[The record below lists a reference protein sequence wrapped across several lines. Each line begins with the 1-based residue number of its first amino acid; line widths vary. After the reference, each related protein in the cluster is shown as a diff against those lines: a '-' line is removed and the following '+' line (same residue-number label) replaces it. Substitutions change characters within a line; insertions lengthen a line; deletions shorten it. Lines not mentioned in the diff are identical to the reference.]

1 MSVGSQDRRA
11 SKGPVRAESWFDA
24 TDTESAS
31 NETTG
36 ASTQNTSTHRIVIEM
51 RILVTGGAGFI
62 GTNVCRDLTA
72 HGHDVRAVDDFST
85 GFVDNTVDAQY
96 RIVNLDILD
105 ESFAEHVRW
114 SDAVIH
120 LAAIP
125 SVPRSIAEPLPSHE
139 VNATGTLRLLMHAA
153 NAAHPPH
160 VVVASSSSVYGA
172 NPALPKREDMVC
184 QPMSPYA
191 VSKLA
196 TEQYAMAWQRSYG
209 LDTLAFRFFNVFGP
223 YQAPGHAYAA
233 VVPAFL
239 DAAMNGEP
247 VNIYGDGEQSRDF
260 TYVGTV
266 AQVLRHAVER
276 RVTHDAPVNLAFG
289 TRVTLLSLLDEIESQ
304 LRRRVARKH
313 GSTRVGDVPHSQADN
328 ALLRSLFNDVE
339 PVDLSTGLKHTID
352 WFRSRA

>member
-1 MSVGSQDRRA
+1 
-11 SKGPVRAESWFDA
+11 
-24 TDTESAS
+24 
-31 NETTG
+31 
-36 ASTQNTSTHRIVIEM
+36 M
-51 RILVTGGAGFI
+51 RILVSGGAGFI
-62 GTNVCRDLTA
+62 GTNVCRDLTE
-72 HGHDVRAVDDFST
+72 HGHEVRAVDDFST
-85 GFVDNTVDAQY
+85 GSVENTVGADY
-96 RIVNLDILD
+96 SVVDLDILD
-105 ESFAEHVRW
+105 DSLAHHVGW
-114 SDAVIH
+114 SEAVIH

-125 SVPRSIAEPLPSHE
+125 SVPRSIAAPLPSHE
-139 VNATGTLRLLMHAA
+139 VNATGTLRLLVHAT
-153 NAAHPPH
+153 NAPEPPH

-172 NPALPKREDMVC
+172 NPTLPKREDMVC

-239 DAAMNGEP
+239 DAALSDTP
-247 VNIYGDGEQSRDF
+247 VNIHGDGTQSRDF

-276 RVTHDAPVNLAFG
+276 RVTHNTPVNLAFG
-289 TRVTLLSLLDEIESQ
+289 TRVTLLDLLEEIESQ
-304 LRRRVARKH
+304 LGRRVERDH
-313 GSTRVGDVPHSQADN
+313 GPARVGDVPHSQADN
-328 ALLRSLFNDVE
+328 SLLRSLFSDVA
-339 PVDLSTGLKHTID
+339 PVDLPTGLKQTID